1 MATATRRCAAGAHS
15 WAVYR
20 APLHVFHLR
29 LLQPLISVAAASDLS
44 AAGDSAPRSAD
55 RAPASAGA
63 GADARGFDAVIFDMD
78 GVITRTATVHAL
90 AWKRMFDEFLRAR
103 AAEAGSGAAFVEFTP
118 RDYLA
123 HVDGRPRY
131 RGVETFLRSRGIE
144 LPFGSAADP
153 ADAVT
158 VCGLGNRKNAHFN
171 RIVAEEGVGVY
182 DSTLALIRGLQ
193 RAGVHIGLATSS
205 RNSALVLEKTGTAP
219 LFETVVD
226 GVVSEKLG
234 LRGKPEP
241 DIFTTAAAHLGV
253 PPARAV
259 VVEDAVSGV
268 QAGARGQFGLVIGVA
283 REDNARELRESGA
296 DLVVADLAETS
307 VEDIG
312 RRILAKRAGAA
323 LPAHPNS

>member
-1 MATATRRCAAGAHS
+1 M
-15 WAVYR
+15 
-20 APLHVFHLR
+20 
-29 LLQPLISVAAASDLS
+29 AAASDLS

-55 RAPASAGA
+55 RAADPAAG
-63 GADARGFDAVIFDMD
+63 GTTTHEFDAVIFDMD

-90 AWKRMFDEFLRAR
+90 AWKRMFDEFLLAR
-103 AAEAGSGAAFVEFTP
+103 AEAMGAGRLFREFTP

-123 HVDGRPRY
+123 YVDGRPRY

-144 LPFGSAADP
+144 LPFGSAADA
-153 ADAVT
+153 ADAPT
-158 VCGLGNRKNAHFN
+158 ICGLGNRKNAHFN
-171 RIVAEEGVGVY
+171 RIVADEGVQVY
-182 DSTLALIRGLQ
+182 ESTIALIQALQ
-193 RAGVHIGLATSS
+193 RAGVRIGLATSS
-205 RNSALVLEKTGTAP
+205 RNSALVLEQTGTAP
-219 LFETVVD
+219 LFATVVD
-226 GVVSEKLG
+226 GIVSERLG

-241 DIFTTAAAHLGV
+241 DIFTTAAARLGV

-259 VVEDAVSGV
+259 VVEDAVTGV

-312 RRILAKRAGAA
+312 RRIQARRVGAA
-323 LPAHPNS
+323 HPAHPNS